1 MARAPSPRAQN
12 LAVLVPLIGLFILM
26 PPFISL
32 FTAPLTVFG
41 LPLVVVYLFGVWAA
55 LIVFTGLLARRLA
68 NTDDDAAAAE
78 AAHTTASP
86 HAPPAE

>member
-1 MARAPSPRAQN
+1 MARAPSSRARN
-12 LAVLVPLIGLFILM
+12 LAVLVPLIGLFTLM

-55 LIVFTGLLARRLA
+55 LIVFTALLARRLA
-68 NTDDDAAAAE
+68 STDDDAAAAE
-78 AAHTTASP
+78 AAPATPSPDASP
-86 HAPPAE
+86 AE